1 MDLFIDSEN
10 IITKENNTIFF
21 KIWFT
26 LIWLVILEIFF
37 TCNEIKTNGFFS
49 IELAIFIILCAFL
62 FFSNKI
68 HLDERIKLFSFLL
81 FLFGWIFFMISLL
94 YIGNKYILIQ
104 DDTIDKIILVIFFAL
119 IKITTHTIQ
128 FRKSEND

>member
-1 MDLFIDSEN
+1 
-10 IITKENNTIFF
+10 
-21 KIWFT
+21 
-26 LIWLVILEIFF
+26 
-37 TCNEIKTNGFFS
+37 
-49 IELAIFIILCAFL
+49 
-62 FFSNKI
+62 
-68 HLDERIKLFSFLL
+68 
-81 FLFGWIFFMISLL
+81 MISLL